1 VTSIPQSLS
10 SLKNVKREASK
21 TGMESGIGL
30 NGELL
35 FAALHEGNGS
45 YEKKGMGKKN

>member
-1 VTSIPQSLS
+1 MRSV
-10 SLKNVKREASK
+10 N

-30 NGELL
+30 NGEPL